1 MNATPTV
8 KVESRPTVEDRNRQ
22 RRIKL
27 AIFCA
32 SIVLS
37 VAGFVAIDYFY
48 SAAVLGSAISG
59 GPHGLCF
66 SRDAVRGFAFQPNCS
81 CIRPWLGN
89 SYEFDTNNLGFRDE
103 RVRDVPLTSSR
114 PRVLILG
121 DSAPEGMTSW
131 KDSFIGRVAT
141 NFPQYEFLNSSV
153 EGYSPSNYLNTARMV
168 TQRGVAFDEAIVFI
182 DISDA
187 QDEAAFF
194 RDKDASGAVATAGGK
209 QTKTSEYSNARLWIN
224 DRLLLTNDVFQFF
237 EKTLIGLGWYH
248 LDLGHGGNEFD
259 LERSAWTYRKV
270 SDTDPYET
278 GYAPL
283 GLEGGIAKEKA
294 KMDVLW
300 RELAARNIPI
310 SVVVYP
316 WPSQLAHDTADSRQV
331 RIWQDWCQGKCK
343 RFISLFPAF
352 FAIKDRCPRTQPGCW
367 YLSHF
372 IFGDT
377 HYNSAGDAV
386 VANVISKSLF
396 DVPVTR
402 SGEATTTP
410 AEGATV
416 LSSGVPAPPTSVD
429 RSTQLRILLYV
440 LALVVGVLV
449 MSKSRPRNVRQ
460 LFLLFVSYGL
470 YVTWGAWFLAV
481 LLASTI
487 LNFLLGRWMQRRQ
500 SASVL
505 WAGLVFNLALLAVF
519 KYLPGA
525 AVSVPIASLQKF
537 AHIALPLG
545 ISFWTFQAMSYL
557 FDLYRGEELD
567 PSFIEFALYMAFF
580 PVTISGPIC
589 RMPEMLTQFR
599 SERAPTR
606 SDIAQGL
613 ARIATGVLMM
623 AIAQL
628 LGRGIVSGQG
638 INSGFDQT
646 TGWSGLDVW
655 CLAIGYGLQVFFDFA
670 GYSHI
675 AIGAAKMLGFTLPEN
690 FARPFASTTPSIFWT
705 RWHMSLSFWIRDYVF
720 LPLAML
726 RREDWWRKFCLL
738 LAMVLF
744 GLWHGATIPFI
755 LFGCYHGVLL
765 IAHRLVQQGE
775 RRFNWQPAVK
785 GWSALSWLVTM
796 ALISLGWIFFR
807 ADSTAQARQMFAALL
822 SSASYFQ
829 HSLHS
834 NLYAIVLGIAVAYAL
849 TLWTLDWLD
858 AHARRLDAPAPSGR
872 VHAIVILARE
882 RWLWLA
888 PMWAAATVLVLTMMT
903 SQTRAANVF
912 LYRSF

>member
-1 MNATPTV
+1 LNATPTI
-8 KVESRPTVEDRNRQ
+8 KVESRPNVEERSRL

-27 AIFCA
+27 ALFCA
-32 SIVLS
+32 SLVLS
-37 VAGFVAIDYFY
+37 VGAFIAIDYFY

-59 GPHGLCF
+59 GSHGLCF
-66 SRDAVRGFAFQPNCS
+66 SRDPVRGFAFQPNCS

-89 SYEFDTNNLGFRDE
+89 SYQFDTNNLGFRDE

-121 DSAPEGMTSW
+121 DSAPEGMASW
-131 KDSFIGRVAT
+131 KDSFIGRVAA

-153 EGYSPSNYLNTARMV
+153 EGYSPSNYLNTARML

-182 DISDA
+182 DLSDA

-194 RDKDASGAVATAGGK
+194 RDKDSSGAVTMAGGK
-209 QTKTSEYSNARLWIN
+209 ATKTSEYSRARLWIN
-224 DRLLLTNDVFQFF
+224 DHLLLTNDVFQFF

-283 GLEGGIAKEKA
+283 GLEGGIAKEKS

-300 RELAARNIPI
+300 RELASRNVPI

-316 WPSQLAHDTADSRQV
+316 WPAQLAHDTVDSRQV

-352 FAIKDRCPRTQPGCW
+352 FAIKDQCPRTQPGCW

-377 HYNSAGDAV
+377 HYNSTGDAV
-386 VANVISKSLF
+386 VANVISRSLS
-396 DVPVTR
+396 DVPV
-402 SGEATTTP
+402 SKAGEAGQAP
-410 AEGATV
+410 ATGGV
-416 LSSGVPAPPTSVD
+416 FSSSGVTPPPSAD
-429 RSTQLRILLYV
+429 RSTLLRALLYV
-440 LALVVGVLV
+440 LALVVGLLV
-449 MSKSRPRNVRQ
+449 MSKSRSRSVRQ
-460 LFLLFVSYGL
+460 LFLLLVSYGL
-470 YVTWGAWFLAV
+470 YLTWGAWFLPV
-481 LLASTI
+481 LLAST
-487 LNFLLGRWMQRRQ
+487 LVNFLLGRWMQRRQ
-500 SASVL
+500 SAAVL
-505 WAGLVFNLALLAVF
+505 WTGLVFNLALLGLF

-525 AVSVPIASLQKF
+525 AISVPIASLQRF

-557 FDLYRGEELD
+557 FDLYRGEELG

-589 RMPEMLTQFR
+589 RTPEMLPQFR
-599 SERAPTR
+599 SEGARSR
-606 SDIAQGL
+606 SDVGHGL
-613 ARIATGVLMM
+613 GRIATGILMM

-628 LGRGIVSGQG
+628 LGRGIISGQG
-638 INSGFDQT
+638 INLGFDQT
-646 TGWSGLDVW
+646 THWSGVDVW

-690 FARPFASTTPSIFWT
+690 FARPFSSNTPSVFWT

-720 LPLAML
+720 LPFAML
-726 RREDWWRKFCLL
+726 RREDWWRKLCLL
-738 LAMVLF
+738 LAMLLF
-744 GLWHGATIPFI
+744 GLWHGATVPFI

-765 IAHRLVQQGE
+765 IMHRFVQQGE
-775 RRFNWQPAVK
+775 RRLSWPPAARAWTAV
-785 GWSALSWLVTM
+785 SWLVTM

-807 ADSTAQARQMFAALL
+807 ADSAAQARQMFAALF
-822 SSASYFQ
+822 SPATYFQ
-829 HSLHS
+829 HALHS
-834 NLYAIVLGIAVAYAL
+834 SLYAIVLGIAVAYAL

-858 AHARRLDAPAPSGR
+858 AQAQPPDASAPSGR
-872 VHAIVILARE
+872 IHVIVILARE
-882 RWLWLA
+882 RRLWLA